1 MGQLRVV
8 FWSLLTFFFLI
19 VACDFLSS
27 ENSSS
32 LEYVE
37 KENTK

>member
-8 FWSLLTFFFLI
+8 FWSLLTFFLI

-32 LEYVE
+32 LEYVK